1 MYIVQPNSVGVAMVI
16 KNLCVHMN
24 RHGYFPLPTEDPAEK
39 NLGRTEKSPRP
50 GLFFMFGDRGKKY
63 AVDPSDSE
71 EIEMTEL
78 NRKRKKPKRRK
89 LRSPKGGKSKSPL
102 IYVEEPILP
111 GDTLQRV
118 ALRYDCRVSSVLT
131 VCSLCQFVHK

>member
-1 MYIVQPNSVGVAMVI
+1 
-16 KNLCVHMN
+16 MN
-24 RHGYFPLPTEDPAEK
+24 RHGYLPVPTEDPAEQDMGRLQN
-39 NLGRTEKSPRP
+39 NLRP

-63 AVDPSDSE
+63 AVDHSDSE

-89 LRSPKGGKSKSPL
+89 LRSPKERKNKSPL
-102 IYVEEPILP
+102 IYIEEPVLP

-118 ALRYDCRVSSVLT
+118 ALRYDCRVRMNTL
-131 VCSLCQFVHK
+131 LRWA